1 MATFI
6 NNLDPSKPSSVDPVA
21 EGAEEIRNIKQAL
34 RDSFPYAS
42 SPLTVSNE
50 ALNTLAKETVNDMA
64 ASIVALEARIAALE
78 SA

>member
-6 NNLDPSKPSSVDPVA
+6 NNLDPTKPSSVDPVA
-21 EGAEEIRNIKQAL
+21 EGAEEIRAIKQAL
-34 RDSFPYAS
+34 RDSFPYAT

-50 ALNTLAKETVNDMA
+50 ALNTLAKETVNEIA
-64 ASIVALEARIAALE
+64 ASMDALEARIAALE

>member
-6 NNLDPSKPSSVDPVA
+6 NNLDPTKPSAIDPIA
-21 EGAEEIRNIKQAL
+21 DGAEEIRNIKQAL
-34 RDSFPYAS
+34 RDTFPYAT

-64 ASIVALEARIAALE
+64 ASMVALEARIAALE

>member
-6 NNLDPSKPSSVDPVA
+6 NNLDPTKPSSVDPVA
-21 EGAEEIRNIKQAL
+21 EGAEEIRAIKQAL
-34 RDSFPYAS
+34 KDSFPYAT

-50 ALNTLAKETVNDMA
+50 ALNTLAKETVNEIA
-64 ASIVALEARIAALE
+64 ASMDALEARIAALE

>member
-6 NNLDPSKPSSVDPVA
+6 NNLDPTKPSPVDPVA

-34 RDSFPYAS
+34 RDTFPYAT

-50 ALNTLAKETVNDMA
+50 ALNTLAKETVSDLA
-64 ASIVALEARIAALE
+64 ASMVALEARIAALE